1 MKNNGFTLIEAL
13 FAILLVGLAIASLMG
28 ANTAFTRSNGAGA
41 ELSTAE
47 FLLEQVKELTATLPV
62 SDPQTTTW
70 TKLGLEEA
78 SLGAYDD
85 VDDFDDDGDGASFS
99 PPISA
104 GGDPL
109 TDFAAF
115 TQQVTVQKVSAS
127 NFGLVVPDNDPNT
140 AFVRVTVKVLHNSAE
155 ISSASWIRA
164 RY

>member
-47 FLLEQVKELTATLPV
+47 FLLEQVKELTATLP
-62 SDPQTTTW
+62 
-70 TKLGLEEA
+70 
-78 SLGAYDD
+78 YDD
-85 VDDFDDDGDGASFS
+85 LDDFAGASPFS

-104 GGDPL
+104 GRASLDN
-109 TDFAAF
+109 FAAF
-115 TQQVTVQKVSAS
+115 TQQVTVQNVSAS
-127 NFGLVVPDNDPNT
+127 NFGLVVPDRST
-140 AFVRVTVKVLHNSAE
+140 AFVRVTVRVLHNSAE

>member
-28 ANTAFTRSNGAGA
+28 ANASFTRSNGAGA

-62 SDPQTTTW
+62 SDPQATTW
-70 TKLGLEEA
+70 TTFGPEEP
-78 SLGAYDD
+78 SLAAYDD
-85 VDDFDDDGDGASFS
+85 LDDFDGASFS

-104 GGDPL
+104 GKVSL
-109 TDFAAF
+109 ADFAAF
-115 TQQVTVQKVSAS
+115 TQQVTVQNVRAS
-127 NFGLVVPDNDPNT
+127 DFGIVDPDRST
-140 AFVRVTVKVLHNSAE
+140 AFVRITVRVLHNSAE

>member
-28 ANTAFTRSNGAGA
+28 ANTSFTRSNGAGA

-62 SDPQTTTW
+62 SDPQATTW
-70 TKLGLEEA
+70 TTFGPEEA
-78 SLGAYDD
+78 LLAAYDD
-85 VDDFDDDGDGASFS
+85 LDDFDGASFS

-104 GGDPL
+104 GRASL
-109 TDFAAF
+109 ADFAAF
-115 TQQVTVQKVSAS
+115 TQQVTVQNVSAS
-127 NFGLVVPDNDPNT
+127 NFGLVVADCSS
-140 AFVRVTVKVLHNSAE
+140 AFVRVTVRVLHNSAE

>member
-28 ANTAFTRSNGAGA
+28 ANTSFTRSNGAGA

-62 SDPQTTTW
+62 SDPETTTW
-70 TKLGLEEA
+70 TTFGPEEA
-78 SLGAYDD
+78 SLAAYDD
-85 VDDFDDDGDGASFS
+85 LDDFDGASFS

-104 GGDPL
+104 GRVSL
-109 TDFAAF
+109 ADFAAF
-115 TQQVTVQKVSAS
+115 TQQVTVQNVSAS
-127 NFGLVVPDNDPNT
+127 NFGLVVADRST
-140 AFVRVTVKVLHNSAE
+140 AFVRVTVRVLRNSAE

>member
-47 FLLEQVKELTATLPV
+47 FLLEQVKELTATLP
-62 SDPQTTTW
+62 
-70 TKLGLEEA
+70 
-78 SLGAYDD
+78 YDD
-85 VDDFDDDGDGASFS
+85 LDDFDGASFS

-104 GGDPL
+104 DEDRTPL
-109 TDFAAF
+109 DAFAAF
-115 TQQVTVQKVSAS
+115 TQQVTVQNVSAS
-127 NFGLVVPDNDPNT
+127 NFGLVVEYPTD
-140 AFVRVTVKVLHNSAE
+140 FVRVTVKVLHNSAE

>member
-47 FLLEQVKELTATLPV
+47 FLLEQVKELTATLP
-62 SDPQTTTW
+62 
-70 TKLGLEEA
+70 
-78 SLGAYDD
+78 YDD
-85 VDDFDDDGDGASFS
+85 LDDFAGASPFS

-104 GGDPL
+104 DEDRTPL
-109 TDFAAF
+109 ADFAAF
-115 TQQVTVQKVSAS
+115 TQQVTVQNVSAS
-127 NFGLVVPDNDPNT
+127 NFGLVVEYPTD
-140 AFVRVTVKVLHNSAE
+140 FVRVTVRVLHNSAE